1 MPNLRQGATHRLV
14 RSKPSGTRIVLALSR
29 DGQGRQQG
37 RKGDALELL
46 SKPDV
51 DWDAVC
57 DLSLDIY
64 DLASGLNVKCCV
76 GTTKFGKAK

>member
-1 MPNLRQGATHRLV
+1 MTSSDEIEREFVSSTRASIASIRSRL
-14 RSKPSGTRIVLALSR
+14 A
-29 DGQGRQQG
+29 
-37 RKGDALELL
+37 DALELL

-51 DWDAVC
+51 DWDAVY

-76 GTTKFGKAK
+76 GITNFGKAK